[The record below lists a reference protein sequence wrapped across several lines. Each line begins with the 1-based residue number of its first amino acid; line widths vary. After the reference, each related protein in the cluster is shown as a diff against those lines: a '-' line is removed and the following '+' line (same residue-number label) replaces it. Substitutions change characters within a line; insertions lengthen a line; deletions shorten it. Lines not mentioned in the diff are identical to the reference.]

1 MRTKIHAREM
11 PDFSKHKTK
20 QIESKKQLTV
30 PEGFALESEKRRKQA
45 LSVREERLMTQEKEL
60 IEKRKFKSKPL
71 PDFEA

>member
-1 MRTKIHAREM
+1 M

-20 QIESKKQLTV
+20 QIESKKLLTV
-30 PEGFALESEKRRKQA
+30 PEGFELESEKRRKQA
-45 LSVREERLMTQEKEL
+45 LSVREERLKTQEKEL

>member
-1 MRTKIHAREM
+1 M

-30 PEGFALESEKRRKQA
+30 PEGFELESEKRRKQA